1 MTGAW
6 VRPSSLASCL
16 PNMKIA
22 VAQINTTVG
31 DFEGNKK
38 KVLNHLSWAEK
49 ERADIV
55 VFPELTIC
63 GYPPRDLLER
73 PRFIERNLQCVAEIA
88 SKTKRTAVALG
99 YVALNEAR
107 TGLGLFNTAGLLYDG
122 KVKYWQAKTLLPEYD
137 VFYEKRHFEPAHD
150 HSVHNFKGT
159 PIALSLCEDLWSK
172 YSFEGR
178 HIYPVDPM
186 QLFVKGGAKI
196 MINLSASPFTL
207 KKQKIRHELVCGA
220 AKRFKRPIVYCN
232 LIGGNDELIFDGQ
245 SFAVNEKGEVIAQG
259 KAFCEDRFIV
269 DLEKS
274 LPSLSLSAPRGEE
287 EVFDALVLGLKDYMR
302 KCGFKKAIVG
312 LSGGVDST
320 VVLAIACAAIGP
332 KNVTAITMPSRFTS
346 KQSLDDA
353 ASVVKNFKVKS
364 KIVPI
369 DLIYD
374 SYRKTLK
381 FGGGVKNVSL
391 TEENIQARIRGNIL
405 MAISNEEGS
414 LVLSTGNKSELSA
427 GYCTLYGDMAGGLA
441 VISDVPKTM
450 VYKLARL
457 FNRKKTMI
465 SESILTKPPTAE
477 LKPGQTDQDTLPPY
491 DKLDEIIKA
500 YIEDHLSASSIIAM
514 GHKRKLVE
522 DIISRVDLNEY
533 KRRQSPPGLI
543 VTSKAFGMGRLLP
556 IAWKP

>member
-1 MTGAW
+1 
-6 VRPSSLASCL
+6 
-16 PNMKIA
+16 MKLA

-31 DFEGNKK
+31 DFEGNKR
-38 KVLNHLSWAEK
+38 KVLNGLALAEK
-49 ERADIV
+49 ERADLI

-99 YVALNEAR
+99 YVSLNEAH
-107 TGLGLFNTAGLLYDG
+107 TGLGLFNTAGLLYEG
-122 KVKYWQAKTLLPEYD
+122 KVQYWQAKTLLPEYD
-137 VFYEKRHFEPAHD
+137 VFYEKRHFEPAHT
-150 HSVHNFKGT
+150 HKVHNFRGV

-178 HIYPVDPM
+178 SIYPVDPM
-186 QLFVKGGAKI
+186 NLFVNGGAKVL
-196 MINLSASPFTL
+196 INLSASPFNL
-207 KKQKIRHELVCGA
+207 KKHKIRHELVCGA
-220 AKRFKRPIVYCN
+220 AKRFRRPIVYCN

-245 SFAVNEKGEVIAQG
+245 SFVVNDKGKIVAQG
-259 KAFCEDRFIV
+259 KAFSEDMFMV
-269 DLEKS
+269 DLSEN
-274 LPSLSLSAPRGEE
+274 LPVISVKEPSGEE
-287 EVFDALVLGLKDYMR
+287 EVFEALVLGLKDYMR
-302 KCGFKKAIVG
+302 KCGFKKTIVG
-312 LSGGVDST
+312 LSGGIDST

-353 ASVVKNFKVKS
+353 SATCKNFKVKS
-364 KIVPI
+364 KIIPI
-369 DLIYD
+369 DPVYD
-374 SYRKTLK
+374 AYRKTLRFK
-381 FGGGVKNVSL
+381 GSVKNVSL

-450 VYKLARL
+450 VYQLAHL
-457 FNRKKTMI
+457 VNRKKPLI
-465 SESILTKPPTAE
+465 PQSILTKPPTAE
-477 LKPGQTDQDTLPPY
+477 LKPDQKDQDSLPPY
-491 DKLDEIIKA
+491 NKLDEIIKS

-522 DIISRVDLNEY
+522 DVIRRIDLNEY

-543 VTSKAFGMGRLLP
+543 VTSKAFGIGRLLP